1 MNLDI
6 RRYTQLLFLSV
17 KKMNNLQKIM
27 DKKKITVQEL
37 SEKSGV
43 HFNTIRLI
51 RTGVFKKSTFSTLR
65 KLAKALGCT
74 ARDIGD

>member
-1 MNLDI
+1 
-6 RRYTQLLFLSV
+6 
-17 KKMNNLQKIM
+17 MNNLKRIMDIQKIN
-27 DKKKITVQEL
+27 DHEL
-37 SEKSGV
+37 HEKSGV

-74 ARDIGD
+74 AREIGG

>member
-1 MNLDI
+1 MEQ
-6 RRYTQLLFLSV
+6 R
-17 KKMNNLQKIM
+17 KKEGTSKLEVIMNNQKIT
-27 DKKKITVQEL
+27 DQEL
-37 SEKSGV
+37 SVKSGV

-74 ARDIGD
+74 AREIGG

>member
-1 MNLDI
+1 M
-6 RRYTQLLFLSV
+6 T
-17 KKMNNLQKIM
+17 NLQKIM
-27 DKKKITVQEL
+27 DKQKITDHEL
-37 SEKSGV
+37 YELSGV

-74 ARDIGD
+74 AKEIGG